1 MIWDFF
7 LVAGKKDCGKASA
20 KAEPQCIR
28 ATTLD
33 EYRKHIKKDP
43 ALERRLKPVK
53 VPESTANETIQIL
66 KDLCERYEKNKKND
80 VLVAAAQLSYQSVT
94 AYSLTRQFTL
104 LMKLVLVLGFAMLSF
119 LKRPGSLTK
128 SSGVHQ
134 GEKWCRLQPRL
145 FKGQEDTRSENE
157 PNGADLSLNR
167 QR

>member
-66 KDLCERYEKNKKND
+66 KDLCERYEKNQKND

-94 AYSLTRQFTL
+94 AYSLTRQLTL

-134 GEKWCRLQPRL
+134 GEKWCSLQPRL
-145 FKGQEDTRSENE
+145 FKGQEDTRSEN
-157 PNGADLSLNR
+157 
-167 QR
+167 